1 MADEAKTTF
10 LPEEKNGVA
19 SALSKNPLDYLI
31 SLLPTNARIFVNS
44 VLRGEKSP
52 ISEKDFTVSELDAI
66 KNVIL
71 ATRRSRWLNSD
82 STHEPNIQG
91 KVGYADYHKLGE
103 PAVGMGSILS
113 SLGRVKTTLGQFGY
127 KQLPSGDVSVGDEY
141 DFSPAPNSWGFG
153 WGGQEIIE
161 AISSLGYR
169 PLRHY
174 AGQAIPEGEGRL
186 VNITIPK
193 EQFSDKEYA
202 TLFPNSD

>member
-1 MADEAKTTF
+1 M
-10 LPEEKNGVA
+10 
-19 SALSKNPLDYLI
+19 
-31 SLLPTNARIFVNS
+31 NS
-44 VLRGEKSP
+44 VGY
-52 ISEKDFTVSELDAI
+52 
-66 KNVIL
+66 
-71 ATRRSRWLNSD
+71 
-82 STHEPNIQG
+82 STFEPNIQG

-202 TLFPNSD
+202 ALFPNSD